1 MHAFSFNVY
10 SIFAG
15 GGAYK
20 GTANDEECELIAF
33 EKALDYAE
41 LARFATVLF
50 FSDSL
55 N

>member
-1 MHAFSFNVY
+1 MGVPT
-10 SIFAG
+10 
-15 GGAYK
+15 K
-20 GTANDEECELIAF
+20 ELLMNDEECELIAF